1 MTIKDARDEWAMQ
14 LLGRWLLDW
23 RLATGATQRRVAAL
37 AGIDQA
43 HLCRIEQGKR
53 RPSGAP
59 LGRIIIA
66 LDWLSSGEPGD
77 GPWAR
82 TGMPAPQAAAR
93 WGPAGRPPVVVGHE
107 TWSMPWRLPPD
118 EPLLADDP
126 LWARGPSGATDPLS
140 ATDLLCAVGTRPSS

>member
-1 MTIKDARDEWAMQ
+1 MRM
-14 LLGRWLLDW
+14 LGAWLRDW
-23 RLATGATQRRVAAL
+23 RASTGATQRRVAAL

-66 LDWLSSGEPGD
+66 LDWLSNGEPET

-82 TGMPAPQAAAR
+82 TGDPAPGRAAR
-93 WGPAGRPPVVVGHE
+93 WGVGRPPAVVGRE
-107 TWSMPWRLPPD
+107 PLPPLLD
-118 EPLLADDP
+118 WEPLPLPDLAAGQVVPGDPNQAVPDDP
-126 LWARGPSGATDPLS
+126 GPMGS
-140 ATDLLCAVGTRPSS
+140 AASC